1 MINLSLVK
9 LTFNELSDISN
20 IFAEEEDDCVSI
32 EDEMETEGKLNPSS
46 FSAFQN
52 PTFFFSS
59 QFDL

>member
-1 MINLSLVK
+1 M
-9 LTFNELSDISN
+9 SDISQ
-20 IFAEEEDDCVSI
+20 IFAEEEDCVSI
-32 EDEMETEGKLNPSS
+32 EDEMETEGRLNPAG